1 MSKPALQKHLYGI
14 MGPQDDTSVGHL
26 NLARVKQC
34 ARKDP
39 ARMRLLGSKRSSRS
53 HHEPPLV
60 ARCNE
65 CFCWFPFSVR
75 RNGWISCH
83 ERQVLCD
90 SEDFSVSCF
99 KCNQVAV
106 YVPSLESWY
115 CSVCI
120 QEAEKLLRA
129 VRYRPARYG
138 QSAMLRGYIQL
149 RL

>member
-34 ARKDP
+34 SRKDP
-39 ARMRLLGSKRSSRS
+39 ARMRLLGSKRSCRS
-53 HHEPPLV
+53 HHEPQLV
-60 ARCNE
+60 ARCND
-65 CFCWFPFSVR
+65 CFCWFPFSLR

-90 SEDFSVSCF
+90 SEDFAVSCF
-99 KCNQVAV
+99 NCNQVAV
-106 YVPSLESWY
+106 HIPSLDSWY
-115 CSVCI
+115 CAVCI
-120 QEAEKLLRA
+120 QEAETLLRV

-138 QSAMLRGYIQL
+138 QSDV
-149 RL
+149 